1 VDNFPGFFQPFRFKA
16 HNVFRYPQN
25 PISDFR
31 IFQIDILF
39 NDSAWPE
46 EKQRLV
52 SYQAL
57 ATGELMSGAAGEVL
71 QEVRTRV
78 RTGGISPHEEVI
90 ELRHIVED
98 ILSQSTSAASDNES
112 PPELVERIANQIS
125 GFGLLQPLLDDPS
138 IEEIWINEPGRI
150 FVARNGKSE
159 LTSVILSDVEV
170 RGLVERMLATSGRR
184 VDLSNPF
191 VDATLPDGSRL
202 HVAIPDITR
211 KHWSVNIRKFIMG
224 SKSLE
229 GLVSVGTLTDQAAAF
244 LQACVVSGLN
254 VVVAGATQA
263 GKTTL
268 MNALL
273 NSAPSSERV
282 ITCEEVFEL
291 QLTSPDWVA
300 LQTRQASLE
309 GTGEIPLRRLIKEA
323 LRMRPSRLVVGE
335 VRQEEAL
342 DLLVAM
348 NAGMPS
354 MCSLHA
360 NGSREAISKLCLLPM
375 LAGSNVSAEFVVP
388 TVASVVDVV
397 VHTALRS
404 DGTRRVQQITS
415 VTGRVEGNSIETG
428 DIFSLQNE
436 GLEPQGIFPGRLDR
450 FQANNI
456 DVTSL
461 VGASKWV

>member
-1 VDNFPGFFQPFRFKA
+1 
-16 HNVFRYPQN
+16 
-25 PISDFR
+25 
-31 IFQIDILF
+31 
-39 NDSAWPE
+39 
-46 EKQRLV
+46 
-52 SYQAL
+52 
-57 ATGELMSGAAGEVL
+57 MSGAVGEVI

-90 ELRHIVED
+90 ELRHMVED
-98 ILSQSTSAASDNES
+98 ILSQSTSAASDHES
-112 PPELVERIANQIS
+112 PQVLAEQIANHIS

-138 IEEIWINEPGRI
+138 VEEIWINEPGRI

-170 RGLVERMLATSGRR
+170 RGLVERMLASSGRR

-229 GLVSVGTLTDQAAAF
+229 ALVSVGTLTDQAAAF

-254 VVVAGATQA
+254 IVVAGATQA

-388 TVASVVDVV
+388 TVASVVDIV
-397 VHTALRS
+397 VHTALRT
-404 DGTRRVQQITS
+404 DGTRRVQQVTT
-415 VTGRVEGNSIETG
+415 VTGRVEGNRIETG
-428 DIFSLQNE
+428 DIFSFQNNR
-436 GLEPQGIFPGRLDR
+436 LEPQGIFPGRLDR

-461 VGASKWV
+461 VGASRWV

>member
-1 VDNFPGFFQPFRFKA
+1 
-16 HNVFRYPQN
+16 
-25 PISDFR
+25 
-31 IFQIDILF
+31 
-39 NDSAWPE
+39 
-46 EKQRLV
+46 
-52 SYQAL
+52 
-57 ATGELMSGAAGEVL
+57 MSGAVGEVI

-90 ELRHIVED
+90 ELRHMVED
-98 ILSQSTSAASDNES
+98 ILSQLTSAASDNES
-112 PPELVERIANQIS
+112 PQALVEQIANHIS

-138 IEEIWINEPGRI
+138 VEEIWINEPGRI

-159 LTSVILSDVEV
+159 LTNVILSDIEV
-170 RGLVERMLATSGRR
+170 RGLVERMLASSGRR

-254 VVVAGATQA
+254 IVVAGATQA

-388 TVASVVDVV
+388 TVASVVDIV
-397 VHTALRS
+397 VHTALRA

-428 DIFSLQNE
+428 DIFSFQNE
-436 GLEPQGIFPGRLDR
+436 RLEPQGIFPGRLDR

-461 VGASKWV
+461 VGASRWV

>member
-1 VDNFPGFFQPFRFKA
+1 
-16 HNVFRYPQN
+16 
-25 PISDFR
+25 
-31 IFQIDILF
+31 
-39 NDSAWPE
+39 
-46 EKQRLV
+46 
-52 SYQAL
+52 
-57 ATGELMSGAAGEVL
+57 MSGAVGDVI

-78 RTGGISPHEEVI
+78 RTGGISPQEELI
-90 ELRHIVED
+90 ELRHMVED
-98 ILSQSTSAASDNES
+98 ILAQSTNAASDNES
-112 PPELVERIANQIS
+112 PQLMVDQITNQIS

-150 FVARNGKSE
+150 FVARNGKSQ
-159 LTSVILSDVEV
+159 LTSVILGDVEV
-170 RGLVERMLATSGRR
+170 RGLVERMLASSGRR

-224 SKSLE
+224 SKSLD
-229 GLVSVGTLTDQAAAF
+229 GLVLANTLTDQAAAF
-244 LQACVVSGLN
+244 LQACVVAGLN
-254 VVVAGATQA
+254 IVVSGATQA

-360 NGSREAISKLCLLPM
+360 NGSREAVSKLCLLPM

-388 TVASVVDVV
+388 TVASVVDIL
-397 VHTALRS
+397 VHTALQP
-404 DGTRRVQQITS
+404 DGTRKVQQITS

-428 DIFSLQNE
+428 DVFRFQN
-436 GLEPQGIFPGRLDR
+436 GVLEPQGIFPAKLDR
-450 FQANNI
+450 FQALNI
-456 DVTSL
+456 DLTDL
-461 VGASKWV
+461 IGASKWV

>member
-1 VDNFPGFFQPFRFKA
+1 
-16 HNVFRYPQN
+16 
-25 PISDFR
+25 
-31 IFQIDILF
+31 
-39 NDSAWPE
+39 
-46 EKQRLV
+46 
-52 SYQAL
+52 
-57 ATGELMSGAAGEVL
+57 MSGAVGEVI

-78 RTGGISPHEEVI
+78 RTGGISPHEEEI
-90 ELRHIVED
+90 ELRHMVED
-98 ILSQSTSAASDNES
+98 ILAQSKDAPITASDIES
-112 PPELVERIANQIS
+112 PQILVEQIANQIS
-125 GFGLLQPLLDDPS
+125 GFGSLQPLLDDPS

-150 FVARNGKSE
+150 FVAKNGKSE
-159 LTSVILSDVEV
+159 LTSVILVDSEV
-170 RGLVERMLATSGRR
+170 RGLIERMLASSGRR

-211 KHWSVNIRKFIMG
+211 KHWSINIRKFIMG
-224 SKSLE
+224 SKSLDD
-229 GLVSVGTLTDQAAAF
+229 LVTVGTLTDQAAAF
-244 LQACVVSGLN
+244 LYACVASGLN
-254 VVVAGATQA
+254 IVVAGATQA

-375 LAGSNVSAEFVVP
+375 LAGNNVSAEFVVP
-388 TVASVVDVV
+388 TVASVVDIV
-397 VHTALRS
+397 VHTALRP

-428 DIFSLQNE
+428 DVFSFQNE
-436 GLEPQGIFPGRLDR
+436 RLEPQGIFPGKLDR
-450 FQANNI
+450 FQAQNI
-456 DVTSL
+456 DVASL
-461 VGASKWV
+461 VGVTKWV

>member
-1 VDNFPGFFQPFRFKA
+1 
-16 HNVFRYPQN
+16 
-25 PISDFR
+25 
-31 IFQIDILF
+31 
-39 NDSAWPE
+39 
-46 EKQRLV
+46 
-52 SYQAL
+52 
-57 ATGELMSGAAGEVL
+57 MSGAVGEVI
-71 QEVRTRV
+71 QEVRMRV
-78 RTGGISPHEEVI
+78 RTGGISPHEEEI
-90 ELRHIVED
+90 ELRHMVED
-98 ILSQSTSAASDNES
+98 ILAQSKDAPSTASDIES
-112 PPELVERIANQIS
+112 PQDLVDQITNQIS

-159 LTSVILSDVEV
+159 LTSVILSDAEV
-170 RGLVERMLATSGRR
+170 RGLVERMLASSGRR

-224 SKSLE
+224 SKSLD
-229 GLVSVGTLTDQAAAF
+229 GLVSTGTLTDQAAAF
-244 LQACVVSGLN
+244 LQACVTAGLN
-254 VVVAGATQA
+254 IVVAGATQA

-300 LQTRQASLE
+300 LQTRQSSLE

-360 NGSREAISKLCLLPM
+360 NGAREAISKMCLLPM

-388 TVASVVDVV
+388 TVASVVDIV
-397 VHTALRS
+397 VHTALRP

-415 VTGRVEGNSIETG
+415 VTGRVEGNHIETG
-428 DIFSLQNE
+428 DI
-436 GLEPQGIFPGRLDR
+436 
-450 FQANNI
+450 
-456 DVTSL
+456 L
-461 VGASKWV
+461 VSK

>member
-1 VDNFPGFFQPFRFKA
+1 
-16 HNVFRYPQN
+16 
-25 PISDFR
+25 
-31 IFQIDILF
+31 
-39 NDSAWPE
+39 
-46 EKQRLV
+46 
-52 SYQAL
+52 
-57 ATGELMSGAAGEVL
+57 MSGAVGEVI

-90 ELRHIVED
+90 ELRHMVED
-98 ILSQSTSAASDNES
+98 ILAQSTNAASDNES
-112 PPELVERIANQIS
+112 PQILVEQIAKQIS

-170 RGLVERMLATSGRR
+170 RGLVERMLASSGRR

-211 KHWSVNIRKFIMG
+211 KHWSVNIRKFVMG

-291 QLTSPDWVA
+291 QLTSPDWIA

-388 TVASVVDVV
+388 TVASVVDIV

-428 DIFSLQNE
+428 DVFSFQNE
-436 GLEPQGIFPGRLDR
+436 RLVPQGIFPGRLER

-456 DVTSL
+456 DLPSL
-461 VGASKWV
+461 IGAPKWV

>member
-1 VDNFPGFFQPFRFKA
+1 
-16 HNVFRYPQN
+16 
-25 PISDFR
+25 
-31 IFQIDILF
+31 
-39 NDSAWPE
+39 
-46 EKQRLV
+46 
-52 SYQAL
+52 
-57 ATGELMSGAAGEVL
+57 MSGAVGEVI

-90 ELRHIVED
+90 ELRHMVED
-98 ILSQSTSAASDNES
+98 ILAQSTNAASDNES
-112 PPELVERIANQIS
+112 PQILVEQIASQIS
-125 GFGLLQPLLDDPS
+125 GFGLLQPLLDDLS

-170 RGLVERMLATSGRR
+170 RGLVERMLASSGRR

-224 SKSLE
+224 SKSLDS
-229 GLVSVGTLTDQAAAF
+229 LVSVGTLTDQAAAF

-375 LAGSNVSAEFVVP
+375 LAGNNVSAEFVVP
-388 TVASVVDVV
+388 TVASVVDIVV
-397 VHTALRS
+397 YTALRP

-428 DIFSLQNE
+428 DVFSFQNE
-436 GLEPQGIFPGRLDR
+436 ILEPQGIFPGKLDR

-456 DVTSL
+456 DLSSL
-461 VGASKWV
+461 VGAVKWV

>member
-1 VDNFPGFFQPFRFKA
+1 
-16 HNVFRYPQN
+16 
-25 PISDFR
+25 
-31 IFQIDILF
+31 
-39 NDSAWPE
+39 
-46 EKQRLV
+46 
-52 SYQAL
+52 
-57 ATGELMSGAAGEVL
+57 MSGAVGEVI

-78 RTGGISPHEEVI
+78 RTGGISPHDEVI
-90 ELRHIVED
+90 ELRHMVED
-98 ILSQSTSAASDNES
+98 ILAQSTNAASDNES
-112 PPELVERIANQIS
+112 PQILVEQIANQIS

-170 RGLVERMLATSGRR
+170 RGLVERMLASSGRR

-229 GLVSVGTLTDQAAAF
+229 GLVAVGTLTDQAAAF

-375 LAGSNVSAEFVVP
+375 LAGNNVSAEFVVP
-388 TVASVVDVV
+388 TVASVVDIV

-428 DIFSLQNE
+428 DVFSFQNE
-436 GLEPQGIFPGRLDR
+436 RLEPQGIFPGKLER
-450 FQANNI
+450 FRANNI
-456 DVTSL
+456 DLTSL
-461 VGASKWV
+461 VGASQWV

>member
-1 VDNFPGFFQPFRFKA
+1 
-16 HNVFRYPQN
+16 
-25 PISDFR
+25 
-31 IFQIDILF
+31 
-39 NDSAWPE
+39 
-46 EKQRLV
+46 
-52 SYQAL
+52 
-57 ATGELMSGAAGEVL
+57 MSGAVGEVI

-90 ELRHIVED
+90 ELRHMVED
-98 ILSQSTSAASDNES
+98 ILAQSTNAASDNES
-112 PPELVERIANQIS
+112 PQILVEQIANQIS

-159 LTSVILSDVEV
+159 LTNIILNDVEV
-170 RGLVERMLATSGRR
+170 RGLVERMLASSGRR

-211 KHWSVNIRKFIMG
+211 KHWSVNIRKFVMG
-224 SKSLE
+224 SKSLDN
-229 GLVSVGTLTDQAAAF
+229 LVSVGTLTDQAAAF

-388 TVASVVDVV
+388 TVASVVDIV
-397 VHTALRS
+397 VHTALRT

-415 VTGRVEGNSIETG
+415 VTGRIEGNSIETG
-428 DIFSLQNE
+428 DVFSFQNE
-436 GLEPQGIFPGRLDR
+436 RLEPQGIFPGRLER

-456 DVTSL
+456 DLPSL
-461 VGASKWV
+461 IGAPKWV

>member
-1 VDNFPGFFQPFRFKA
+1 
-16 HNVFRYPQN
+16 
-25 PISDFR
+25 
-31 IFQIDILF
+31 
-39 NDSAWPE
+39 
-46 EKQRLV
+46 
-52 SYQAL
+52 
-57 ATGELMSGAAGEVL
+57 MSGAMSEVM
-71 QEVRTRV
+71 QEVRDRV
-78 RTGGISPHEEVI
+78 RTGGISPIAETAQ
-90 ELRHIVED
+90 LRHIVED
-98 ILSQSTSAASDNES
+98 ILAQNTVVPDHALDTEPLLPVA
-112 PPELVERIANQIS
+112 ELLMRQIS
-125 GFGLLQPLLDDPS
+125 GYGPLQPLLDDPD
-138 IEEIWINEPGRI
+138 IEEIWINEPDRI

-159 LTSVILSDVEV
+159 LTNVIINEQDV
-170 RGLVERMLATSGRR
+170 RALVERMLASSGRR

-191 VDATLPDGSRL
+191 VDSTLPDGSRL

-224 SKSLE
+224 SKSLD
-229 GLVSVGTLTDQAAAF
+229 GLVERGTLTDQAAAF
-244 LQACVVSGLN
+244 LQACVVAGLN
-254 VVVAGATQA
+254 VIVSGATQA

-323 LRMRPSRLVVGE
+323 LRMRPTRLVVGE

-360 NGSREAISKLCLLPM
+360 NGAREAISKLCLLPM
-375 LAGSNVSAEFVVP
+375 LAGSNVSAEFVIP

-397 VHTALRS
+397 VHTSLLP
-404 DGTRRVQQITS
+404 DGARRVQQITS
-415 VTGRVEGNSIETG
+415 VTGRVEGNTIETG
-428 DIFSLQNE
+428 EIFSFQENQLV
-436 GLEPQGIFPGRLDR
+436 PQGIFPGKQEL
-450 FQANNI
+450 FHAKGI
-456 DVTSL
+456 EVSEL
-461 VGASKWV
+461 IGASRWV

>member
-1 VDNFPGFFQPFRFKA
+1 MARV
-16 HNVFRYPQN
+16 
-25 PISDFR
+25 
-31 IFQIDILF
+31 
-39 NDSAWPE
+39 
-46 EKQRLV
+46 KQRLD
-52 SYQAL
+52 SYQVK
-57 ATGELMSGAAGEVL
+57 ATGELMSGAVGDVI
-71 QEVRTRV
+71 QEARTRV
-78 RTGGISPHEEVI
+78 RTGGINPHEQAI
-90 ELRHIVED
+90 ELRHTVED
-98 ILSQSTSAASDNES
+98 ILAQAPAASNTASDIES
-112 PPELVERIANQIS
+112 SESFVDIITNQLS
-125 GFGLLQPLLDDPS
+125 GFGSLQPLLDDPG

-159 LTSVILSDVEV
+159 LTNVILGDAEV
-170 RGLVERMLATSGRR
+170 RGLVERMLASSGRR

-224 SKSLE
+224 SKSLDA
-229 GLVSVGTLTDQAAAF
+229 LVSVGTLSDQAAAF

-254 VVVAGATQA
+254 IVVAGATQA

-273 NSAPSSERV
+273 NCAPSSERIV
-282 ITCEEVFEL
+282 TCEEVFEL

-388 TVASVVDVV
+388 TVASVVDIVI
-397 VHTALRS
+397 HTSIRP
-404 DGTRRVQQITS
+404 DGSRRVQQITS
-415 VTGRVEGNSIETG
+415 VSGRVEGNNIETA
-428 DIFSLQNE
+428 DIFSVQN
-436 GLEPQGIFPGRLDR
+436 GNLEPQGIFPGKLER
-450 FQANNI
+450 FQAHNI
-456 DVTSL
+456 DLTIL
-461 VGASKWV
+461 IGASRWV

>member
-1 VDNFPGFFQPFRFKA
+1 
-16 HNVFRYPQN
+16 
-25 PISDFR
+25 
-31 IFQIDILF
+31 
-39 NDSAWPE
+39 
-46 EKQRLV
+46 
-52 SYQAL
+52 
-57 ATGELMSGAAGEVL
+57 MSGAVGEVI

-78 RTGGISPHEEVI
+78 RTGGISPHEEVL
-90 ELRHIVED
+90 ELRHMVED
-98 ILSQSTSAASDNES
+98 ILSQSRNAASDNES
-112 PPELVERIANQIS
+112 AQILVDQIANQIS

-170 RGLVERMLATSGRR
+170 RGLVERMLAASGRR

-224 SKSLE
+224 SKSLDS
-229 GLVSVGTLTDQAAAF
+229 LVSVGTLTDQSAAF
-244 LQACVVSGLN
+244 LQACVVAGLN
-254 VVVAGATQA
+254 VIVAGATQA

-282 ITCEEVFEL
+282 VTCEEVFEL

-360 NGSREAISKLCLLPM
+360 NGAREAISKLCLLPM
-375 LAGSNVSAEFVVP
+375 LAGSNVSAEFVIP
-388 TVASVVDVV
+388 TVASVVDIV
-397 VHTALRS
+397 VHTALRP

-415 VTGRVEGNSIETG
+415 VTGRVEGNSVETG
-428 DIFSLQNE
+428 DVFAFQDE
-436 GLEPQGIFPGRLDR
+436 RLEPQGIFPGRLDR
-450 FQANNI
+450 FQACNI
-456 DVTSL
+456 DIASL
-461 VGASKWV
+461 VSAARWV

>member
-1 VDNFPGFFQPFRFKA
+1 
-16 HNVFRYPQN
+16 
-25 PISDFR
+25 
-31 IFQIDILF
+31 
-39 NDSAWPE
+39 
-46 EKQRLV
+46 
-52 SYQAL
+52 
-57 ATGELMSGAAGEVL
+57 MSGAMSEVV
-71 QEVRTRV
+71 QEVRDRV
-78 RTGGISPHEEVI
+78 RTGGISPNAETAQ
-90 ELRHIVED
+90 LRHIVED
-98 ILSQSTSAASDNES
+98 ILAQNTVVPDHALDTEPLLPVA
-112 PPELVERIANQIS
+112 ELLMRQIS
-125 GFGLLQPLLDDPS
+125 GYGPLQPLLDDPD
-138 IEEIWINEPGRI
+138 IEEIWINEPDRI

-159 LTSVILSDVEV
+159 LTNVIINEQDV
-170 RGLVERMLATSGRR
+170 RALVERMLASSGRR

-224 SKSLE
+224 SKSLD
-229 GLVSVGTLTDQAAAF
+229 GLVERGTLTDQAAAF
-244 LQACVVSGLN
+244 LQACVVAGLN
-254 VVVAGATQA
+254 VIVSGATQA

-323 LRMRPSRLVVGE
+323 LRMRPTRLVVGE

-360 NGSREAISKLCLLPM
+360 NGAREAISKLCLLPM
-375 LAGSNVSAEFVVP
+375 LAGSNVSAEFVIP

-397 VHTALRS
+397 VHTSLLPNGA
-404 DGTRRVQQITS
+404 RRVQQITS
-415 VTGRVEGNSIETG
+415 VTGRVEGNTIETG
-428 DIFSLQNE
+428 EIFSFQENQLV
-436 GLEPQGIFPGRLDR
+436 PQGLFPGKQEL
-450 FQANNI
+450 FHAKGI
-456 DVTSL
+456 EVSEL
-461 VGASKWV
+461 IGASRWV

>member
-1 VDNFPGFFQPFRFKA
+1 
-16 HNVFRYPQN
+16 
-25 PISDFR
+25 
-31 IFQIDILF
+31 
-39 NDSAWPE
+39 
-46 EKQRLV
+46 
-52 SYQAL
+52 
-57 ATGELMSGAAGEVL
+57 MSGAVGEVI

-90 ELRHIVED
+90 ELRHMVED
-98 ILSQSTSAASDNES
+98 ILAQSTNAASDNES
-112 PPELVERIANQIS
+112 PQILVEQIASQIS

-170 RGLVERMLATSGRR
+170 RGLVERMLASSGRR

-224 SKSLE
+224 SKSLDS
-229 GLVSVGTLTDQAAAF
+229 LVSVGTLTDQAAAF
-244 LQACVVSGLN
+244 LQACVISGLN

-375 LAGSNVSAEFVVP
+375 LAGNNVSAEFVVP
-388 TVASVVDVV
+388 TVASVVDIVV
-397 VHTALRS
+397 YTALRP

-428 DIFSLQNE
+428 DVFSFQNE
-436 GLEPQGIFPGRLDR
+436 ILEPQGIFPGKLDR
-450 FQANNI
+450 FQANDI
-456 DVTSL
+456 DVSSL
-461 VGASKWV
+461 VGAAKWV

>member
-1 VDNFPGFFQPFRFKA
+1 
-16 HNVFRYPQN
+16 
-25 PISDFR
+25 
-31 IFQIDILF
+31 
-39 NDSAWPE
+39 
-46 EKQRLV
+46 
-52 SYQAL
+52 
-57 ATGELMSGAAGEVL
+57 MSGAVGEVI

-90 ELRHIVED
+90 ELRHMVED
-98 ILSQSTSAASDNES
+98 ILAQSTNAASDNES
-112 PPELVERIANQIS
+112 PQILVEQIANQIS

-170 RGLVERMLATSGRR
+170 RGLVERMLASSGRR

-211 KHWSVNIRKFIMG
+211 KHWSVNIRKFVMG

-229 GLVSVGTLTDQAAAF
+229 GLVSVGTLTDQAATF

-291 QLTSPDWVA
+291 QLTSPDWIA

-388 TVASVVDVV
+388 TVASVVDIV

-428 DIFSLQNE
+428 DVFSFQNE
-436 GLEPQGIFPGRLDR
+436 RLVPQGIFPGRLER

-456 DVTSL
+456 DLPSL
-461 VGASKWV
+461 IGAPKWV

>member
-1 VDNFPGFFQPFRFKA
+1 
-16 HNVFRYPQN
+16 
-25 PISDFR
+25 
-31 IFQIDILF
+31 
-39 NDSAWPE
+39 
-46 EKQRLV
+46 
-52 SYQAL
+52 
-57 ATGELMSGAAGEVL
+57 MSGAVGEVI

-90 ELRHIVED
+90 ELRHMVED
-98 ILSQSTSAASDNES
+98 ILAQSTNAASDNES
-112 PPELVERIANQIS
+112 PQILVEHIANQIS

-138 IEEIWINEPGRI
+138 VEEIWINEPGRI

-170 RGLVERMLATSGRR
+170 RGLVERMLACSGRR

-211 KHWSVNIRKFIMG
+211 KYWSVNIRKFIMG

-254 VVVAGATQA
+254 IVVAGATQA

-388 TVASVVDVV
+388 TVASVVDIV

-428 DIFSLQNE
+428 DVFSFQNE
-436 GLEPQGIFPGRLDR
+436 RLEPQGIFPGRLER
-450 FQANNI
+450 FQDNNI
-456 DVTSL
+456 DLSSL
-461 VGASKWV
+461 VGASQWV

>member
-1 VDNFPGFFQPFRFKA
+1 
-16 HNVFRYPQN
+16 
-25 PISDFR
+25 
-31 IFQIDILF
+31 
-39 NDSAWPE
+39 
-46 EKQRLV
+46 
-52 SYQAL
+52 
-57 ATGELMSGAAGEVL
+57 MSGVVGDVI

-78 RTGGISPHEEVI
+78 RTGGISPQEEVI
-90 ELRHIVED
+90 ELRHMVED
-98 ILSQSTSAASDNES
+98 ILAQSKVAPSPASEHEPSRN
-112 PPELVERIANQIS
+112 LVENIANQIS
-125 GFGLLQPLLDDPS
+125 GFGPLQSLLDDPT

-159 LTSVILSDVEV
+159 LTSVILGDTDV
-170 RGLVERMLATSGRR
+170 RALVERMLASSGRR
-184 VDLSNPF
+184 VDLSSPF

-211 KHWSVNIRKFIMG
+211 RHWSINIRKFVMG
-224 SKSLE
+224 SKSLDS
-229 GLVSVGTLTDQAAAF
+229 LVAAGTLTEQAAAF
-244 LQACVVSGLN
+244 LQACVISGLN
-254 VVVAGATQA
+254 IVVAGATQA

-273 NSAPSSERV
+273 NSAPSSERI

-323 LRMRPSRLVVGE
+323 LRMRPTRLVIGE

-348 NAGMPS
+348 NSGMPS

-360 NGSREAISKLCLLPM
+360 NGSRDAISKLCLLPM

-388 TVASVVDVV
+388 TVASVVDIV
-397 VHTALRS
+397 VHTALQS

-415 VTGRVEGNSIETG
+415 VTGRVEGNGIEIG
-428 DIFSLQNE
+428 NIFSYQNSRLQ
-436 GLEPQGIFPGRLDR
+436 PQGLFPKKLDR
-450 FQANNI
+450 FEANGF
-456 DVTSL
+456 DVSSL
-461 VGASKWV
+461 VSASTWA

>member
-1 VDNFPGFFQPFRFKA
+1 
-16 HNVFRYPQN
+16 
-25 PISDFR
+25 
-31 IFQIDILF
+31 
-39 NDSAWPE
+39 
-46 EKQRLV
+46 
-52 SYQAL
+52 
-57 ATGELMSGAAGEVL
+57 MSGAVGEVI

-78 RTGGISPHEEVI
+78 RTGGISPHEEVV
-90 ELRHIVED
+90 ELRHMVED
-98 ILSQSTSAASDNES
+98 ILSQSNNAASDNES
-112 PPELVERIANQIS
+112 PQILVQNIANQIS

-138 IEEIWINEPGRI
+138 VEEIWINEPGRI
-150 FVARNGKSE
+150 FIARNGKSE
-159 LTSVILSDVEV
+159 LTSVILSDSEV
-170 RGLVERMLATSGRR
+170 RGLVERMLAASGRR

-229 GLVSVGTLTDQAAAF
+229 GLVSVGTLTDQSAAF
-244 LQACVVSGLN
+244 LQACVVAGLN
-254 VVVAGATQA
+254 VIVAGATQA

-282 ITCEEVFEL
+282 VTCEEVFEL

-360 NGSREAISKLCLLPM
+360 NGAREAISKLCLLPM
-375 LAGSNVSAEFVVP
+375 LAGSNVSAEFVIP
-388 TVASVVDVV
+388 TVASVVDIV
-397 VHTALRS
+397 VHTALRP

-415 VTGRVEGNSIETG
+415 VTGRVEGNSVETG
-428 DIFSLQNE
+428 DVFSFQDE
-436 GLEPQGIFPGRLDR
+436 RLEPQGIFPGRLDR
-450 FQANNI
+450 FHACNI
-456 DVTSL
+456 DVASL
-461 VGASKWV
+461 VGAAKWV

>member
-1 VDNFPGFFQPFRFKA
+1 
-16 HNVFRYPQN
+16 
-25 PISDFR
+25 
-31 IFQIDILF
+31 
-39 NDSAWPE
+39 
-46 EKQRLV
+46 
-52 SYQAL
+52 
-57 ATGELMSGAAGEVL
+57 MSGAVGEVI

-90 ELRHIVED
+90 ELRHMVED
-98 ILSQSTSAASDNES
+98 ILAQSTNAASDNES
-112 PPELVERIANQIS
+112 PQILVERIANQIS

-138 IEEIWINEPGRI
+138 VEEIWINEPGRI

-170 RGLVERMLATSGRR
+170 RGLVERMLASSGRR

-254 VVVAGATQA
+254 IVVAGATQA

-388 TVASVVDVV
+388 TVASVVDIV

-428 DIFSLQNE
+428 DVFSFQNE
-436 GLEPQGIFPGRLDR
+436 RLEPQGIFPGRLER
-450 FQANNI
+450 FQDNNI
-456 DVTSL
+456 DLSSL
-461 VGASKWV
+461 VGASQWV

>member
-1 VDNFPGFFQPFRFKA
+1 
-16 HNVFRYPQN
+16 
-25 PISDFR
+25 
-31 IFQIDILF
+31 
-39 NDSAWPE
+39 
-46 EKQRLV
+46 
-52 SYQAL
+52 
-57 ATGELMSGAAGEVL
+57 MSGAVGDVI

-78 RTGGISPHEEVI
+78 RTGGISPQEELI
-90 ELRHIVED
+90 ELRHMVED
-98 ILSQSTSAASDNES
+98 ILAQSTNAASDNES
-112 PPELVERIANQIS
+112 PQLMVDQITNQIS

-150 FVARNGKSE
+150 FVARNGKSQ
-159 LTSVILSDVEV
+159 LTSVILGDVEV
-170 RGLVERMLATSGRR
+170 RGLVERMLASSGRR

-224 SKSLE
+224 SKSLD
-229 GLVSVGTLTDQAAAF
+229 GLVLANTLTDQAAAF
-244 LQACVVSGLN
+244 LQTCVVAGLN
-254 VVVAGATQA
+254 IVVSGATQA

-360 NGSREAISKLCLLPM
+360 NGSREAVSKLCLLPM

-388 TVASVVDVV
+388 TVASVVDIL
-397 VHTALRS
+397 VHTALQP
-404 DGTRRVQQITS
+404 DGTRKVQQITS

-428 DIFSLQNE
+428 DVFRFQN
-436 GLEPQGIFPGRLDR
+436 GVLEPQGIFPGKLDR
-450 FQANNI
+450 FQALNI
-456 DVTSL
+456 DLTDL
-461 VGASKWV
+461 IGASKWV

>member
-1 VDNFPGFFQPFRFKA
+1 
-16 HNVFRYPQN
+16 
-25 PISDFR
+25 
-31 IFQIDILF
+31 
-39 NDSAWPE
+39 
-46 EKQRLV
+46 
-52 SYQAL
+52 
-57 ATGELMSGAAGEVL
+57 MSGAVGEVI
-71 QEVRTRV
+71 QEVRMRV
-78 RTGGISPHEEVI
+78 RTGGISPQKELT
-90 ELRHIVED
+90 ELRHLTED
-98 ILSQSTSAASDNES
+98 VLAQSPNASKAASDNES
-112 PPELVERIANQIS
+112 PKFLADQIASQVS

-159 LTSVILSDVEV
+159 LTSVILRDSEV
-170 RGLVERMLATSGRR
+170 RGLVERMLASSGRR

-211 KHWSVNIRKFIMG
+211 NHWSVNIRKFIMG
-224 SKSLE
+224 SKSLD

-244 LQACVVSGLN
+244 LQACVISGLN
-254 VVVAGATQA
+254 IVVAGATQA

-273 NSAPSSERV
+273 KSAPSSERV

-335 VRQEEAL
+335 IRQEEAL

-375 LAGSNVSAEFVVP
+375 LAGSNVSSEFVVP
-388 TVASVVDVV
+388 TVASVVDIV
-397 VHTALRS
+397 VHTNLRP
-404 DGTRRVQQITS
+404 DGTRKVQQITS

-428 DIFSLQNE
+428 DVFSFQN
-436 GLEPQGIFPGRLDR
+436 GNLETQGIFPGKLDR
-450 FQANNI
+450 FQAHGI
-456 DVTSL
+456 DIANL
-461 VGASKWV
+461 IGASRWV

>member
-1 VDNFPGFFQPFRFKA
+1 
-16 HNVFRYPQN
+16 
-25 PISDFR
+25 
-31 IFQIDILF
+31 
-39 NDSAWPE
+39 
-46 EKQRLV
+46 
-52 SYQAL
+52 
-57 ATGELMSGAAGEVL
+57 MSGAVGEVV
-71 QEVRTRV
+71 QEVRMRA
-78 RTGGISPHEEVI
+78 RTGGISPQEESI
-90 ELRHIVED
+90 ELRHMVED
-98 ILSQSTSAASDNES
+98 VLAESTSSASDIE
-112 PPELVERIANQIS
+112 PPRILVEQITNQIS
-125 GFGLLQPLLDDPS
+125 GFGPLQPLLDDPS

-150 FVARNGKSE
+150 FIARNGKSE
-159 LTSVILSDVEV
+159 LTSVMLGDAEV
-170 RGLVERMLATSGRR
+170 RGLVERMLASSGRR

-211 KHWSVNIRKFIMG
+211 RHWAVNIRKFIMG
-224 SKSLE
+224 SKSLD
-229 GLVSVGTLTDQAAAF
+229 GLISAGTLSDQAAAF
-244 LQACVVSGLN
+244 LQACVAAGLN

-360 NGSREAISKLCLLPM
+360 NGAREAISKLCLLPM

-388 TVASVVDVV
+388 TVASVVDIV
-397 VHTALRS
+397 VHTALQP
-404 DGTRRVQQITS
+404 DGARRVQQITS
-415 VTGRVEGNSIETG
+415 VTGRVEGGSIETG
-428 DIFSLQNE
+428 DIFSLSDSR
-436 GLEPQGIFPGRLDR
+436 LEPKGFFPGKLDR
-450 FQANNI
+450 FQAHNI

-461 VGASKWV
+461 IGAPKWV